1 MQNQTIVQK
10 RLWVSKEFRLED
22 GILYYKHV
30 GLFGGFAVELRYEDI
45 ESEKRVEHKRS
56 FWLLAAATILMY
68 LSITN
73 IFSGVGIGFI
83 GALLAG
89 GIYYMVDKL
98 EGETLCFDTQYDTK
112 VAFLRDEKY
121 KEETDKFV
129 DEFLRAR
136 KLFLVEKY
144 WDCVENY
151 DQKINNLDW
160 LKNCNVVNIDEF
172 KYLTAEYFE
181 QAEGGASMPIGFKK
195 SA

>member
-73 IFSGVGIGFI
+73 IFSGVGIG
-83 GALLAG
+83 
-89 GIYYMVDKL
+89 
-98 EGETLCFDTQYDTK
+98 FDTQYDTK